1 MVWVSEKKS
10 SILNL
15 KTRCHKKEWF
25 VAQIFGSHQ
34 KSDSSLSRVCETK
47 EWFVAQ
53 NLFCIMER
61 QLQFAAYLAFIYIFN
76 FPVLEFPY
84 CMFVK
89 GDEPSYLKLNLTYSL
104 YFQLNWVLEHISSL
118 KDQTVLLQLGDSASL
133 GTSKSTG
140 TGIHGTC

>member
-1 MVWVSEKKS
+1 MVWVSEKKKQHNKLENQMS
-10 SILNL
+10 QEGVI
-15 KTRCHKKEWF
+15 RCSDF
-25 VAQIFGSHQ
+25 CSHQ